1 MLLLVGLV
9 TATGVAVMIGRFYRP
24 PALIGFGFV
33 VLVFSIL
40 FVAFRESVSW
50 LGNDTP
56 LVAEAGG
63 TDLVIGL
70 VRYVLAGD
78 TIHIAAY
85 DTNGRRRWET
95 ESLGKYLQVYRSKLA
110 IVGDAILLTSP
121 RGAVECR
128 DLNTGVLRWQTSL
141 PEVVTEVA
149 AGAAQDEMALHTADN
164 QWMIV
169 AAKDGALR
177 PNSRPRPAVA
187 QPDPTSVQIEG
198 MSVDRLVVHE
208 DGPRIA
214 LGHRVPGTPVP
225 MIAAVDVGDVVV
237 WKCDVPAT
245 DPLTTSGNVEY
256 CALDELDVAVI
267 YERGTDSI
275 LTMFDRITGERRF
288 ETTFPTP
295 FVDGLSLRKDAVVV
309 SAQGLRMFDRATGQP
324 RARIG
329 SM

>member
-1 MLLLVGLV
+1 MLLLVGL
-9 TATGVAVMIGRFYRP
+9 AIAAVIAVLIARFYYRH
-24 PALIGFGFV
+24 ALIPFGFV
-33 VLVFSIL
+33 VLMFSIM

-50 LGNDTP
+50 LGNDVP
-56 LVAEAGG
+56 LVADAGG

-95 ESLGKYLQVYRSKLA
+95 ESLGKYVQVYRSKLA
-110 IVGDAILLTSP
+110 IVGDAIILTSP
-121 RGAVECR
+121 RGDVECR
-128 DLNTGVLRWQTSL
+128 DVKTGVLRWQTSL
-141 PEVVTEVA
+141 HEVVTEVG
-149 AGAAQDEMALHTADN
+149 AGAAEDEIALHTADN
-164 QWMIV
+164 QWMIL
-169 AAKDGALR
+169 AAKDGSLR

-225 MIAAVDVGDVVV
+225 MIAAVDVGDVVI

-245 DPLTTSGNVEY
+245 DPLTTRSNVEY
-256 CALDELDVAVI
+256 CALDRLDVAVI
-267 YERGTDSI
+267 YERGAESI
-275 LTMFDRITGERRF
+275 LTMFDRITGARRF
-288 ETTFPTP
+288 ETTFPSP
-295 FVDGLSLRKDAVVV
+295 FVEGLSLRKDAVVV
-309 SAQGLRMFDRATGQP
+309 SAEGLRMFDRATGQP